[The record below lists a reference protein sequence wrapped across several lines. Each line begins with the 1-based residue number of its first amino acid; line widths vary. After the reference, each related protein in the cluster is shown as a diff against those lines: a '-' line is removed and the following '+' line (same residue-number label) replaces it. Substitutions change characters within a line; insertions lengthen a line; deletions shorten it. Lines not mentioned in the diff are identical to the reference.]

1 MGRGKGLFSLFPLPI
16 VPRALSFSF
25 SPVSLRHKEASAEEG
40 GVRLRELTVLA
51 GNPSLRLTISP
62 FGEYREKPRASGT

>member
-1 MGRGKGLFSLFPLPI
+1 MIRRGKSLFSLIPLPV

-40 GVRLRELTVLA
+40 DVRLRELIVLA
-51 GNPSLRLTISP
+51 GKS
-62 FGEYREKPRASGT
+62 

>member
-1 MGRGKGLFSLFPLPI
+1 MGRKKGLFSLFPLPI

-40 GVRLRELTVLA
+40 GVRLRELTALA
-51 GNPSLRLTISP
+51 GKSYPATDKLSIWGIS
-62 FGEYREKPRASGT
+62 